1 MTLQEIFNIIGGT
14 ALAAI
19 GWFARELWTA
29 AQELKRDLGMLRE
42 ELPKTY
48 VTRNDY
54 KDDIRELK
62 EMLARI
68 FDRLD
73 DKADK

>member
-1 MTLQEIFNIIGGT
+1 MTLQEILNSFAGV
-14 ALAAI
+14 ALAVL
-19 GWFARELWTA
+19 GWFAREVWSA
-29 AQELKRDLGMLRE
+29 VQELKRDLGVLRE

-73 DKADK
+73 AKVDK

>member
-29 AQELKRDLGMLRE
+29 VQDLKRDLSMLRE

>member
-1 MTLQEIFNIIGGT
+1 MSFQEILNLVAGVT
-14 ALAAI
+14 LAAF
-19 GWFARELWTA
+19 GWFARELWSA
-29 AQELKRDLGMLRE
+29 VQEMKKDLATLRE

-62 EMLARI
+62 DMLTRI

-73 DKADK
+73 EKVDK

>member
-1 MTLQEIFNIIGGT
+1 MTLQEILNSFAGV
-14 ALAAI
+14 ALAVL
-19 GWFARELWTA
+19 GWFAREVWSA
-29 AQELKRDLGMLRE
+29 VQELKRDLGVLRE

>member
-1 MTLQEIFNIIGGT
+1 MTLQEILNSFAGV
-14 ALAAI
+14 ALAVL
-19 GWFARELWTA
+19 GWFAREVWSA
-29 AQELKRDLGMLRE
+29 VQEMKRDLGVLRE

>member
-1 MTLQEIFNIIGGT
+1 MTLQEILNSFAGV
-14 ALAAI
+14 ALAVL
-19 GWFARELWTA
+19 GWFAREVWSA
-29 AQELKRDLGMLRE
+29 VQEMKRDLGVLRE

-73 DKADK
+73 AKVDK

>member
-1 MTLQEIFNIIGGT
+1 MTLQEILNSFAGV
-14 ALAAI
+14 ALAAL
-19 GWFARELWTA
+19 GWFAREVWSA
-29 AQELKRDLGMLRE
+29 VQELKRDLGVLRE

-62 EMLARI
+62 DMLSRI

-73 DKADK
+73 AKVDK

>member
-29 AQELKRDLGMLRE
+29 VQDLKRDLGMLRE